1 MPHTDCD
8 DLRARSEMLHVEAE
22 LGREQAEEHGKGWT
36 NYEEQLQIA
45 DHFDLM
51 ATGVEAKITEDC

>member
-8 DLRARSEMLHVEAE
+8 DLRTRADMLHKEAE
-22 LGREQAEEHGKGWT
+22 LGRKQAQDHGQRWN
-36 NYEEQLQIA
+36 NYQEQLQIA

-51 ATGVEAKITEDC
+51 ATRVEATIAEDC